1 MECIRD
7 LVDYRYHRL
16 ILKDL
21 PDLCALLSNQ
31 SLQLGK
37 TGPNHLFGTFLIAQ
51 LITFLIYSNLQTR
64 QI

>member
-1 MECIRD
+1 MDCIRD

-31 SLQLGK
+31 SLQLDKAGLIY
-37 TGPNHLFGTFLIAQ
+37 LFGYIYIAN
-51 LITFLIYSNLQTR
+51 Y
-64 QI
+64 